1 MKENKGRA
9 RSSIGRRRSGAMT
22 REEQRIRV
30 AWFYYI
36 EGLTQNEVAKRVGLS
51 RPLVNQILATCR
63 AEGLIQIRLDSDIS
77 SCTQLAGQLISRFGL
92 LDAVVTPSPAHP
104 ENLAR
109 TIGLQAGFYLSDQLN
124 HDLQVAIGWG
134 ETLWH
139 SLKGVERQNLRNSSI
154 ASMLG
159 GLTRYAEI
167 SAYETATRLADMLS
181 AHCYYMAA
189 PVYTDDA
196 QTRDLF
202 VNQPMLQEVFS
213 RVRSADIALC
223 SVGQM
228 DAQATLHRL
237 ELVGEDDLAD
247 LRARHAVGDLLGHYL
262 DAEGNV
268 VDCDL
273 NSRVVATH
281 PADLRHI
288 ERVVLA
294 SGGQTKVEIIN
305 AVLRAGY
312 ANVLVTDE
320 ETAELL
326 CAT

>member
-1 MKENKGRA
+1 M
-9 RSSIGRRRSGAMT
+9 S
-22 REEQRIRV
+22 REDQRIRV

-51 RPLVNQILATCR
+51 RPLVNQILASCR

-77 SCTQLAGQLISRFGL
+77 SCTRLAGELISRFGL
-92 LDAVVTPSPAHP
+92 LDAVVTPAPAHP

-109 TIGLQAGFYLSDQLN
+109 TIGLQAGFYLSDQLS
-124 HDLQVAIGWG
+124 HDLQIAIGWG

-154 ASMLG
+154 SSMLG

-181 AHCYYMAA
+181 AHCYYLAA

-196 QTRDLF
+196 KTRDLF

-247 LRARHAVGDLLGHYL
+247 LTAHHAVGDLLGHYL

-273 NSRVVATH
+273 NSRVVAAH
-281 PADLRHI
+281 PADLRNI

-305 AVLRAGY
+305 AVLRARY

-326 CAT
+326 CEI

>member
-1 MKENKGRA
+1 M
-9 RSSIGRRRSGAMT
+9 S
-22 REEQRIRV
+22 REDQRIRV

-77 SCTQLAGQLISRFGL
+77 SCTRLAGQLISKFGL
-92 LDAVVTPSPAHP
+92 LDAVVTPAPAHP

-124 HDLQVAIGWG
+124 HDLQIAIGWG

-196 QTRDLF
+196 KTRDLF
-202 VNQPMLQEVFS
+202 VNQLVLQEVFS

-228 DAQATLHRL
+228 DTQATLHRL
-237 ELVGEDDLAD
+237 ELVSEDDLAD
-247 LRARHAVGDLLGHYL
+247 LKAHRAVGDLLGHYL
-262 DAEGNV
+262 DADGNV

-273 NSRVVATH
+273 NSRVVAAH
-281 PADLRHI
+281 PADLRNI

-294 SGGQTKVEIIN
+294 SGGQAKTEIIS
-305 AVLRAGY
+305 AVLRAQY

-326 CAT
+326 CKA

>member
-1 MKENKGRA
+1 M
-9 RSSIGRRRSGAMT
+9 S
-22 REEQRIRV
+22 REDQRIRV

-77 SCTQLAGQLISRFGL
+77 NCTRLAGQLISKFGL
-92 LDAVVTPSPAHP
+92 LDAVVTPAPAHP

-124 HDLQVAIGWG
+124 HDLQIAIGWG

-196 QTRDLF
+196 KTRDLF
-202 VNQPMLQEVFS
+202 VNQLVLQEVFS

-228 DAQATLHRL
+228 DMQATLHRL
-237 ELVGEDDLAD
+237 ELVSEDDLAD
-247 LRARHAVGDLLGHYL
+247 LKAHRAVGDLLGHYL
-262 DAEGNV
+262 DADGNV

-273 NSRVVATH
+273 NSRVVAAH
-281 PADLRHI
+281 PADLRDI

-294 SGGQTKVEIIN
+294 SGGKAKTEIIS
-305 AVLRAGY
+305 AVLRAQY

-320 ETAELL
+320 ATAELL
-326 CAT
+326 CQA

>member
-1 MKENKGRA
+1 MKETKGRA
-9 RSSIGRRRSGAMT
+9 RSSIGRRRTDAMS
-22 REEQRIRV
+22 REDQRIRV

-77 SCTQLAGQLISRFGL
+77 SCTQLAAQLIDKYDL
-92 LDAVVTPSPAHP
+92 LDAVVTPAPARP

-124 HDLQVAIGWG
+124 HDLQIAIGWG
-134 ETLWH
+134 ETLWQ
-139 SLKGVERQNLRNSSI
+139 SLKGVERQNLRNSSVV
-154 ASMLG
+154 SMLG

-196 QTRDLF
+196 RTRELF
-202 VNQPMLQEVFS
+202 VQQFMLQEVFS
-213 RVRSADIALC
+213 RVRAADIALC

-228 DAQATLHRL
+228 DAQATLRRL
-237 ELVGEDDLAD
+237 ELVGDDDLAD
-247 LRARHAVGDLLGHYL
+247 LKAHRAVGDLLGHYL
-262 DAEGNV
+262 DADGNV
-268 VDCDL
+268 IDCDL
-273 NSRVVATH
+273 NSRVVAAH
-281 PADLRHI
+281 PADLRNI
-288 ERVVLA
+288 KRVVLA
-294 SGGQTKVEIIN
+294 SGGHAKT
-305 AVLRAGY
+305 AVMIAALRARY
-312 ANVLVTDE
+312 ANVLITDE
-320 ETAELL
+320 ETAELMRQ
-326 CAT
+326 A